1 MTVLWF
7 STDCLMPIVII
18 YEHSEVQTTDFE
30 YFFFVSLWMMK
41 YHAGLYV
48 RHLHVVIDT
57 IHFLWINFVEL

>member
-1 MTVLWF
+1 
-7 STDCLMPIVII
+7 MPIVII

-30 YFFFVSLWMMK
+30 YFFFVSLWMVK